1 MFKSLRYIVLVAGLC
16 LVPPLTAEESAKWVS
31 PETVAGTETVDLEQ
45 AKQMHADGVVFID
58 VRSPRQYR
66 KRHIDGAINLYI
78 KDRFNQENLLKH
90 VARDKPLVIYC
101 NGISCSLSY
110 RAAEKA
116 VGWNFTQVK
125 YFREGI
131 FAWRRDGNPLA
142 YGDQPHGK
150 PG

>member
-1 MFKSLRYIVLVAGLC
+1 MMLKSLRFLFLVAGLS
-16 LVPPLTAEESAKWVS
+16 LVQPLTAEESTKWVS
-31 PETVAGTETVDLEQ
+31 PETVAGTETVNLEQ
-45 AKQMHADGVVFID
+45 AKQLHADGVVFID

-78 KDRFNQENLLKH
+78 KDRLTEENLLKH
-90 VARDKPLVIYC
+90 VAKDKPFVIYC

-116 VGWNFTQVK
+116 LGWNFTQIK

-142 YGDQPHGK
+142 YGDQPKGK
-150 PG
+150 S

>member
-1 MFKSLRYIVLVAGLC
+1 MLKSLRFFFLLAGLS
-16 LVPPLTAEESAKWVS
+16 LVQPLTAEESTKWVS
-31 PETVAGTETVDLEQ
+31 PETVAGTETVNLEQ
-45 AKQMHADGVVFID
+45 AKQLHADGVVFID

-78 KDRFNQENLLKH
+78 KDRLTEENLLKH
-90 VARDKPLVIYC
+90 VAKDKPFVIYC

-116 VGWNFTQVK
+116 LGWNFTQIK

-142 YGDQPHGK
+142 YGDQPKGK
-150 PG
+150 S

>member
-1 MFKSLRYIVLVAGLC
+1 MLKSLRFLFLVAGLS
-16 LVPPLTAEESAKWVS
+16 LVQPLTAEESTKWVS
-31 PETVAGTETVDLEQ
+31 PETVAGTETVNLEQ
-45 AKQMHADGVVFID
+45 AKQLHADGVVFID

-78 KDRFNQENLLKH
+78 KDRLTEENLLKH
-90 VARDKPLVIYC
+90 VAKDKPFVIYC

-116 VGWNFTQVK
+116 LGWNFTQIK

-142 YGDQPHGK
+142 YGDQPKGK
-150 PG
+150 S

>member
-1 MFKSLRYIVLVAGLC
+1 MLKSLRLFVLAAGLS
-16 LVPPLTAEESAKWVS
+16 LVQPLTAEESAKWVS

-66 KRHIDGAINLYI
+66 KRHIHGAINLYI
-78 KDRFNQENLLKH
+78 KDNLSEETLLKH
-90 VARDKPLVIYC
+90 VAKDKPFVIYC

-116 VGWNFTQVK
+116 VGWNFTQIK

-142 YGDQPHGK
+142 YGDQPEGK
-150 PG
+150 G